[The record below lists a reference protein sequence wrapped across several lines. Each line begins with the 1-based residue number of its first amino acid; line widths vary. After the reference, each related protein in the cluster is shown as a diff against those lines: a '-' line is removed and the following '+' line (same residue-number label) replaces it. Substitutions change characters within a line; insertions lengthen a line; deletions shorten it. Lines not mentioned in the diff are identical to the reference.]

1 MGLQEIK
8 LHHILNFLFVV
19 SIGLNVYLGSQA
31 YFKARKLNEYSQTIK
46 AIEQKEKEAQNQINE
61 LSVKVDELNS
71 IEYDVKN
78 FYDSIAVT
86 VNTDIAT
93 QDSILSAILK
103 RHHLY

>member
-19 SIGLNVYLGSQA
+19 SIGLNVYFGSQT
-31 YFKARKLNEYSQTIK
+31 YFKARQLNEYRETIK
-46 AIEQKEKEAQNQINE
+46 HIDRQKKEAESQIKE
-61 LSVKVDELNS
+61 LNLKVDELNS
-71 IEYDVKN
+71 IENDVKN

-86 VNTDIAT
+86 VDTDIAV

-103 RHHLY
+103 RHNLY

>member
-19 SIGLNVYLGSQA
+19 SIGLNVYFGSQA

-46 AIEQKEKEAQNQINE
+46 AIEQKEKEAQKQINE
-61 LSVKVDELNS
+61 LSVKVDELNW

-86 VNTDIAT
+86 VNTDSAT